1 MWKFNLNKNESTFQD
16 TWMSVTKKVTG
27 RKMVEKYIDQ
37 TVGYYIKWV
46 NFKRVE
52 IFSGIVDKV

>member
-1 MWKFNLNKNESTFQD
+1 
-16 TWMSVTKKVTG
+16 
-27 RKMVEKYIDQ
+27 MVEKYIDQ

-52 IFSGIVDKV
+52 IFSGIVNKV